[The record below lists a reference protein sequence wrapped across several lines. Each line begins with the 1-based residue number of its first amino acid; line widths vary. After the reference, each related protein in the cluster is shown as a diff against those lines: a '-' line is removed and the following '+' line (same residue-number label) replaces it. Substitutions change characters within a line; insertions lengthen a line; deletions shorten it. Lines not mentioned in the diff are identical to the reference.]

1 MRADHTTNS
10 TIVSQVRKGEIY
22 TIIEIYDNWG
32 KLKSGAGWICLDYTK
47 EYGNDI
53 STGTNEPIRK
63 RVIAKTGLNIRQEP
77 GGNIVGALKY
87 GEEIDVYETMNGWA
101 RIGDNKWVY
110 DTYLEPIETT
120 TIRSNS
126 IINEGDIVQIL
137 TSANKYVTGETIPS
151 FVKGVRYTVQ
161 QKVKDKILLKE
172 IKSWVFEKDL
182 TK

>member
-1 MRADHTTNS
+1 M
-10 TIVSQVRKGEIY
+10 
-22 TIIEIYDNWG
+22 
-32 KLKSGAGWICLDYTK
+32 
-47 EYGNDI
+47 
-53 STGTNEPIRK
+53 
-63 RVIAKTGLNIRQEP
+63 
-77 GGNIVGALKY
+77 
-87 GEEIDVYETMNGWA
+87 
-101 RIGDNKWVY
+101 VY
-110 DTYLEPIETT
+110 DTYLESIETT